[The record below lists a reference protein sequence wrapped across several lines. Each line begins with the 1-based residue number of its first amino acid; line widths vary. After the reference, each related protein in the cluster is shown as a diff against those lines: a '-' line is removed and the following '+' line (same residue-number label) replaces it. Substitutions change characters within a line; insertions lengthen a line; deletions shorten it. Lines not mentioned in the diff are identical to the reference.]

1 MHYNLSAQSR
11 KQTGVNMTDL
21 QTKLA
26 EARAALAQ
34 AEADIN
40 AALKEAKA
48 DGIAKVRALMS
59 EHGLCLG
66 DIGGKLASV
75 KALAAAMYRNADGQT
90 WAGKG
95 ARPNW
100 LRDELANGA
109 TLDQFKI
116 AA

>member
-1 MHYNLSAQSR
+1 
-11 KQTGVNMTDL
+11 MTDL

-26 EARAALAQ
+26 EARAAFAQ

-66 DIGGKLASV
+66 DIGGKLATV
-75 KALAAAMYRNADGQT
+75 KPTASAMYSNDKGQT
-90 WAGKG
+90 WGGKG
-95 ARPNW
+95 KRPNW
-100 LRDELANGA
+100 LRAELAAGA